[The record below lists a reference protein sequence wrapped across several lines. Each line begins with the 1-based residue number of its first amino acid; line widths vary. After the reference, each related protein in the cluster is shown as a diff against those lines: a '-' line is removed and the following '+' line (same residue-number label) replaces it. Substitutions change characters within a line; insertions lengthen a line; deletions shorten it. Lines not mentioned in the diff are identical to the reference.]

1 MYLSL
6 LYDGK
11 TEGVIEA
18 LNELNSKYPNNPD
31 VLYLNA
37 LLEKNGEKS
46 IEKYKFILKKYSQSR
61 FSGDIKLKIGEY
73 YYSKGLYTKSANM
86 LKNLP
91 LEHPQIQNIE
101 NAISLALNSFSAIG
115 EQDSLKYYSLIYK
128 SMFANIDFSIKENNL
143 KNNKKINTIKNHR
156 GSKPFILQIG
166 AFSNKQNATRL
177 KLQVSQIGYD
187 VNIKKINS
195 NDKIFYAVRVV
206 RFETKQLANQVG
218 EEIKVKIG
226 TDYRILYK
234 PKNGND

>member
-6 LYDGK
+6 VYEGK
-11 TEGVIEA
+11 TEGVIDA
-18 LNELNSKYPNNPD
+18 LNELNSKYPNNAD

-37 LLEKNGEKS
+37 LLEKDGEES
-46 IEKYKFILKKYSQSR
+46 IKKYKFILKKFPKSR
-61 FSGDIKLKIGEY
+61 FSGDVKLKIGEY
-73 YYSKGLYTKSANM
+73 YYSKGLYTKSANR

-91 LEHPQIQNIE
+91 IEYPQIQNMK
-101 NAISLALNSFSAIG
+101 NVISLALNSFSAIG

-128 SMFANIDFSIKENNL
+128 SMFANLDFASKKINLKENI
-143 KNNKKINTIKNHR
+143 KINTIKNHASSR
-156 GSKPFILQIG
+156 PFILQIG
-166 AFSNKQNATRL
+166 AFRDKQNATRL

-187 VNIKKINS
+187 VSIKKIDS
-195 NDKIFYAVRVV
+195 NDKVFYAVRVV
-206 RFETKQLANQVG
+206 RFKTKEKANKVG